1 MKIQAKTGNETL
13 MQREKTAFVCS
24 RKTPDGLEYLVGKW
38 LLGLSDGRDCIMCGN
53 QSPMERAVFT
63 MLLQRKI
70 PTILVLAEA
79 MPSRWGDDVREAL
92 AAGRLLVITHCDAS
106 VHSVTAR
113 SAFDRNVLML
123 SLAQKIV
130 VGCCTKGGKLE
141 RALAGF
147 DNVEYLANGQPWLD
161 HMELINGQP
170 KEEKRERRRLEREEQ
185 DMRNRAYDLIL
196 RANPEY
202 RQTERVF
209 WIVIGV
215 GFVLAIISL
224 VAAYAF
230 GDQPD
235 MSTWQGVVSVVSLV
249 VAYVL
254 IIGGF
259 VYDLAKRRPI
269 RKKVEAQMRGMNDKK
284 LLEVFEQDRKDQLKK
299 KAEKDEKRKK

>member
-1 MKIQAKTGNETL
+1 MSLRDTIEGARREAEGN
-13 MQREKTAFVCS
+13 A
-24 RKTPDGLEYLVGKW
+24 VGRPSK
-38 LLGLSDGRDCIMCGN
+38 
-53 QSPMERAVFT
+53 E
-63 MLLQRKI
+63 
-70 PTILVLAEA
+70 AEA
-79 MPSRWGDDVREAL
+79 TVAPEEEKRGFSRSSAAKARPAREAASSVRVASKPK
-92 AAGRLLVITHCDAS
+92 AASITE
-106 VHSVTAR
+106 T
-113 SAFDRNVLML
+113 
-123 SLAQKIV
+123 
-130 VGCCTKGGKLE
+130 
-141 RALAGF
+141 
-147 DNVEYLANGQPWLD
+147 
-161 HMELINGQP
+161 

>member
-1 MKIQAKTGNETL
+1 MSLRDTIEGARREAEGN
-13 MQREKTAFVCS
+13 A
-24 RKTPDGLEYLVGKW
+24 VGRPSK
-38 LLGLSDGRDCIMCGN
+38 
-53 QSPMERAVFT
+53 E
-63 MLLQRKI
+63 
-70 PTILVLAEA
+70 AEA
-79 MPSRWGDDVREAL
+79 TVAPEEEKRGFSRSSAAKARPAREAASSVRVASKPK
-92 AAGRLLVITHCDAS
+92 AASITE
-106 VHSVTAR
+106 T
-113 SAFDRNVLML
+113 
-123 SLAQKIV
+123 
-130 VGCCTKGGKLE
+130 
-141 RALAGF
+141 
-147 DNVEYLANGQPWLD
+147 
-161 HMELINGQP
+161 

-235 MSTWQGVVSVVSLV
+235 MSTWQDVVSVVSLV

>member
-1 MKIQAKTGNETL
+1 MSLRDTIEGARREAEGN
-13 MQREKTAFVCS
+13 A
-24 RKTPDGLEYLVGKW
+24 VGRPSK
-38 LLGLSDGRDCIMCGN
+38 
-53 QSPMERAVFT
+53 E
-63 MLLQRKI
+63 
-70 PTILVLAEA
+70 AEA
-79 MPSRWGDDVREAL
+79 TVAPEEEKRGFSRSSAAKARPAREAASSVRVASKPK
-92 AAGRLLVITHCDAS
+92 AASITE
-106 VHSVTAR
+106 T
-113 SAFDRNVLML
+113 
-123 SLAQKIV
+123 
-130 VGCCTKGGKLE
+130 
-141 RALAGF
+141 
-147 DNVEYLANGQPWLD
+147 
-161 HMELINGQP
+161 

-202 RQTERVF
+202 CQTERVF

>member
-1 MKIQAKTGNETL
+1 MSLRDTIEGARREAEGN
-13 MQREKTAFVCS
+13 A
-24 RKTPDGLEYLVGKW
+24 VGRPSK
-38 LLGLSDGRDCIMCGN
+38 
-53 QSPMERAVFT
+53 E
-63 MLLQRKI
+63 
-70 PTILVLAEA
+70 AEA
-79 MPSRWGDDVREAL
+79 TVAPEEEKRGFSRSSAAKARPAREAASSVRVASRPK
-92 AAGRLLVITHCDAS
+92 AASITE
-106 VHSVTAR
+106 T
-113 SAFDRNVLML
+113 
-123 SLAQKIV
+123 
-130 VGCCTKGGKLE
+130 
-141 RALAGF
+141 
-147 DNVEYLANGQPWLD
+147 
-161 HMELINGQP
+161 